1 MYCPH
6 CQRPLPDPPQRFCP
20 HCGGD
25 VQGAPAAAGIARPAG
40 GSTPWE
46 SRDRLGL
53 LNAFVET
60 TKEVLVSPTEFFRRM
75 PVTGGIGAPLGYGV
89 LVYYVGAVV
98 GALYQLVFQGL
109 TGGASLGRLPE
120 QSEALEP
127 FLRLFTHGVG
137 IFVWLILGPIFA
149 LAGIFVASAIYHLF
163 LMLFG
168 GAKQG
173 FEATLRTVCYGGATQ
188 LLQIV
193 PICGGLIG
201 AIWGIVVTIIGL
213 SEAHGTSRGTAA
225 AAVLVPILLCCCC
238 CFALIALMFG
248 GIAGLVNQQM
258 R

>member
-25 VQGAPAAAGIARPAG
+25 VQGAPAAAGAARPAAG
-40 GSTPWE
+40 RSTPWE

-60 TKEVLVSPTEFFRRM
+60 TKQVLTSPTAFFRDM
-75 PVTGGIGAPLGYGV
+75 PVEGGIGAPLGYGV
-89 LVYYVGAVV
+89 MVFYVGAVV

-109 TGGASLGRLPE
+109 MGGWGISQFSQHGGALERFLPM
-120 QSEALEP
+120 L
-127 FLRLFTHGVG
+127 THGAG
-137 IFVWLILGPIFA
+137 IVVTLILGPLLA

-173 FEATLRTVCYGGATQ
+173 FEATLRTVCYSGATQ
-188 LLQIV
+188 VLQIV

-201 AIWGIVVTIIGL
+201 AIWGIVVVVIGL
-213 SEAHGTSRGTAA
+213 SEAHGTGRGTAA
-225 AAVLVPILLCCCC
+225 AAVLVPILLFCCCC
-238 CFALIALMFG
+238 LGAIALMFG
-248 GIAGLVNQQM
+248 GIAGLAN